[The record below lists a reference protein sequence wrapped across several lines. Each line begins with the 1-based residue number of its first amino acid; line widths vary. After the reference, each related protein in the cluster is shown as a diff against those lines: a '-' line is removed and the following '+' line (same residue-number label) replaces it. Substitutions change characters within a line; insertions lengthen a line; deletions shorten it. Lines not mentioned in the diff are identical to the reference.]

1 MPPFELT
8 LVLLSGLLHASWNA
22 ATKGSET
29 PTRFLL
35 AMEVVSLVL
44 FVPILLL
51 GFDPRE
57 VPGAVWKLVLVSS
70 LIHACYAY
78 WLTRAYAHTELSVA
92 YPIVRSTPAFV
103 PFVAVPFFGESIS
116 LLGGLG
122 IALVVSSLWAVT
134 TDGRIDAATLRS
146 RGALLAYLTLATTVG
161 YSLVDKEAMRILGEA
176 PWSSPLPRSVVYM
189 TLMYVFYLPFFMIL
203 SRGTVRATDV
213 VQVIRERTLPVC
225 AAALLA
231 FTSYVLVLHTM
242 QTAPVS
248 YITAIR
254 QSSVLFALA
263 FAVFALRE
271 RPGRLRLLGALA
283 NVAGVALI
291 GLSH

>member
-1 MPPFELT
+1 MPPFEFS

-22 ATKGSET
+22 ATKGSQT
-29 PTRFLL
+29 PTAFLL
-35 AMEVVSLVL
+35 AMEAVSLVL
-44 FVPILLL
+44 FVPMLVL
-51 GFDPRE
+51 GFDLRE
-57 VPGAVWKLVLVSS
+57 VPRAVWELVMVSAV
-70 LIHACYAY
+70 IHGFYAY
-78 WLTRAYAHTELSVA
+78 WLTRAYAHTQLSIA

-103 PFVAVPFFGESIS
+103 PFVAVPLFGESIS

-122 IALVVSSLWAVT
+122 IALVVLSLWAVT
-134 TDGRIDAATLRS
+134 TDGRIDTATLRS

-176 PWSSPLPRSVVYM
+176 PWSSPLPRSIVYM
-189 TLMYVFYLPFFMIL
+189 TLMYVFYLPCFVIL
-203 SRGTVRATDV
+203 ARRSVRASDV
-213 VQVIRERTLPVC
+213 VQVLRERTLSVS
-225 AAALLA
+225 AAALIA

-248 YITAIR
+248 YITAVR

-263 FAVFALRE
+263 IAVFALRE
-271 RPGRLRLLGALA
+271 RPGRLRLLSGLA

-291 GLSH
+291 GLSR

>member
-1 MPPFELT
+1 MPPFELM

-29 PTRFLL
+29 PTSFLL
-35 AMEVVSLVL
+35 AMEGVSLVL

-57 VPGAVWKLVLVSS
+57 VPRAVWELVLLSS
-70 LIHACYAY
+70 VIHAFYAY
-78 WLTRAYAHTELSVA
+78 WLTRAYAHTQLSIA

-103 PFVAVPFFGESIS
+103 PFVAVPLFGESIS

-122 IALVVSSLWAVT
+122 VALVVLSLWAVT
-134 TDGRIDAATLRS
+134 TDGRVDAATFRS

-176 PWSSPLPRSVVYM
+176 PWSSPLPRSVIYM
-189 TLMYVFYLPFFMIL
+189 TLMYVFYLPCFVIL
-203 SRGTVRATDV
+203 ARRSVRASDV
-213 VQVIRERTLPVC
+213 VQVLRERTLSVS
-225 AAALLA
+225 AAALIA

-242 QTAPVS
+242 QTAPIS
-248 YITAIR
+248 YITAVR

-263 FAVFALRE
+263 IAVFALRE
-271 RPGRLRLLGALA
+271 RPGRVRLLGGLA
-283 NVAGVALI
+283 NVSGVALI
-291 GLSH
+291 ALSR

>member
-1 MPPFELT
+1 M
-8 LVLLSGLLHASWNA
+8 
-22 ATKGSET
+22 
-29 PTRFLL
+29 
-35 AMEVVSLVL
+35 
-44 FVPILLL
+44 
-51 GFDPRE
+51 
-57 VPGAVWKLVLVSS
+57 
-70 LIHACYAY
+70 
-78 WLTRAYAHTELSVA
+78 
-92 YPIVRSTPAFV
+92 
-103 PFVAVPFFGESIS
+103 
-116 LLGGLG
+116 
-122 IALVVSSLWAVT
+122 
-134 TDGRIDAATLRS
+134 
-146 RGALLAYLTLATTVG
+146 
-161 YSLVDKEAMRILGEA
+161 
-176 PWSSPLPRSVVYM
+176 PRSVVYM

-242 QTAPVS
+242 QTAPIS

-271 RPGRLRLLGALA
+271 RPGRLRLLGGLD